1 MKITVGIPFFNC
13 ESTLADAI
21 RSVFAQTREDWELIL
36 LDDGSRDGSLA
47 IANAVQDDRVRVVSD
62 GVNRGLV
69 ARLNQLAE
77 LARGEYFVRMD
88 ADDLMHP
95 LRLERQIGLLDERTD
110 LDGVAGGAWL
120 IDSQMRVRSKRCCG
134 RREFSGRELLV
145 GRGPVHP
152 TVVMRKTWIE
162 THPYDADYFRA
173 EDVELWC
180 RAFAGGSFAFTE
192 LPEALLFYREDHT
205 VNASKIVAGYRTNSR
220 IIKRYG
226 PRLIGRRR
234 TYLELGRSQ
243 LKQYVC
249 RLLCAA
255 GQSKTYLALRA
266 QQPIT
271 PVEKAAAMEVLHAVR
286 QTPVPGFACKRVTE
300 TIREEV
306 AAVR

>member
-1 MKITVGIPFFNC
+1 MKITIGIPFFNC
-13 ESTLADAI
+13 QSTLADAI

-47 IANAVQDDRVRVVSD
+47 IANSVQDGRVRVVSD
-62 GVNRGLV
+62 GINRGLI
-69 ARLNQLAE
+69 ARLNQLVE
-77 LARGEYFVRMD
+77 LAQGEYFVRMD

-95 LRLERQIGLLDERTD
+95 MRLERQIELLEARTD
-110 LDGVAGGAWL
+110 LDGVASGAWI
-120 IDSQMRVRSKRCCG
+120 IDSQMRVRSKRCCA
-134 RREFSGRELLV
+134 RREFSARELLV

-162 THPYDADYFRA
+162 RHPYAAEYFRA

-180 RAFAGGSFAFTE
+180 RAFASGSFAFTE

-205 VNASKIVAGYRTNSR
+205 VNAGKIVDGYRTIRR
-220 IIKRYG
+220 IIARYG

-234 TYLELGRSQ
+234 TYLELARSL

-249 RLLCAA
+249 RILCAA

-266 QQPIT
+266 QQRIT
-271 PVEKAAAMEVLHAVR
+271 PAEKAAAREVLQTVR
-286 QTPVPGFACKRVTE
+286 QTWVPGLASNRPSE
-300 TIREEV
+300 AIREQV
-306 AAVR
+306 SIVR